1 MVHVSPKESCYVAG
15 WLETRGLISE
25 IDIEAISEL
34 LHGRITVLRLAVY
47 FYFSH
52 VLFFSFIFL

>member
-47 FYFSH
+47 FSH